1 MISKN
6 NIKFVHQLEQKKYRR
21 KEGLFVA
28 EGPKV
33 VGDLLH
39 AGFTPR
45 MLFAVGEWI
54 TAHHMSAMEVTD
66 DELRK
71 LSFLQHPQQVLG
83 VLELPT
89 HRNAATLNSETLYL
103 APPDTPELQGL
114 RVLRAGLELGTLRKG
129 RFEPAHALAMWLDGA
144 KNTLS
149 LGADDPAVLRYLH
162 GETLPCAAAGWTLV
176 QVDGHSLGWGKS
188 SAGTLKNHYPKGL
201 RRK

>member
-1 MISKN
+1 MQRSEPLPGQ
-6 NIKFVHQLEQKKYRR
+6 FVEFQREYLPGLP
-21 KEGLFVA
+21 EG
-28 EGPKV
+28 G
-33 VGDLLH
+33 
-39 AGFTPR
+39 
-45 MLFAVGEWI
+45 AVRFG
-54 TAHHMSAMEVTD
+54 
-66 DELRK
+66 
-71 LSFLQHPQQVLG
+71 
-83 VLELPT
+83 
-89 HRNAATLNSETLYL
+89 ETLYL

-176 QVDGHSLGWGKS
+176 QVDGFSLGWGKS

-201 RRK
+201 RRV